1 MNRRSLGEPPTDDS
15 PPNAGDKLISVTTAE
30 NEEWAEPR
38 RPVPAT
44 QSARAPRQSLREVQ
58 KQVTRERLIE
68 AAAEEFRNRGFNET
82 TAENIATA
90 AGASRATFYVYFRT
104 KAEIV
109 AELMRRSQSDVMAAY
124 RRLDDMEDP
133 DQAGILDWL
142 DETIMLWRERSSDF
156 NTMEQALAN
165 DDLVTETWLTILGDT
180 YKVMPKTFAR
190 YTDPVQHERA
200 RLHLLTLQ
208 MALDRTM
215 FFTILRG
222 RPLDMALLKD
232 VLAMQWLAFVRGD
245 AAVG

>member
-1 MNRRSLGEPPTDDS
+1 M
-15 PPNAGDKLISVTTAE
+15 TTAE

-38 RPVPAT
+38 RQVPVPPRTPA
-44 QSARAPRQSLREVQ
+44 QRQSLREVQ

-68 AAAEEFRNRGFNET
+68 SAAEEFRSRGFNET
-82 TAENIATA
+82 TAENIASS

-124 RRLDDMEDP
+124 RRLDDMEAP

-142 DETIMLWRERSSDF
+142 DETIMLWRERASDF

-222 RPLDMALLKD
+222 RPLDMELLKD

-245 AAVG
+245 AAAG

>member
-1 MNRRSLGEPPTDDS
+1 M
-15 PPNAGDKLISVTTAE
+15 TTAD
-30 NEEWAEPR
+30 NEKYAEPR
-38 RPVPAT
+38 RQAPGSQRT
-44 QSARAPRQSLREVQ
+44 QAPRQSLREVQ

-68 AAAEEFRNRGFNET
+68 AASEEFRSRGFNET
-82 TAENIATA
+82 TAENIASA

-124 RRLDDMEDP
+124 RRLDDLEDP
-133 DQAGILDWL
+133 DQASILDWL
-142 DETIMLWRERSSDF
+142 DDTIMLWRERSSDF
-156 NTMEQALAN
+156 TTMEQALAN
-165 DDLVTETWLTILGDT
+165 DDLVTETWMTILGDT
-180 YKVMPKTFAR
+180 YKVMPRTFAR

-245 AAVG
+245 APAS

>member
-1 MNRRSLGEPPTDDS
+1 VRIAGNEEYAQRDAPDAASRRSPAPRRSLRD
-15 PPNAGDKLISVTTAE
+15 
-30 NEEWAEPR
+30 
-38 RPVPAT
+38 
-44 QSARAPRQSLREVQ
+44 VQ

-68 AAAEEFRNRGFNET
+68 AAAEEFRSRGFNET
-82 TAENIATA
+82 TADNIAKT

-109 AELMRRSQSDVMAAY
+109 AELMRRSQSDVMEAY
-124 RRLDDMEDP
+124 RQLDELENP
-133 DQAGILDWL
+133 DHAGILAWL
-142 DETIMLWRERSSDF
+142 DETIMLWRERSSEF
-156 NTMEQALAN
+156 TTMEQALAN

-232 VLAMQWLAFVRGD
+232 VLALQWLAFVRGD
-245 AAVG
+245 AVAG

>member
-1 MNRRSLGEPPTDDS
+1 MIGVSIARKEEHAQPEAADAVSRPARTPRRSLRD
-15 PPNAGDKLISVTTAE
+15 
-30 NEEWAEPR
+30 
-38 RPVPAT
+38 
-44 QSARAPRQSLREVQ
+44 VQ
-58 KQVTRERLIE
+58 KEVTRERLIE
-68 AAAEEFRNRGFNET
+68 AAAEEFRGRGFNET
-82 TAENIATA
+82 TADNIAKA

-109 AELMRRSQSDVMAAY
+109 AELMRRSQSDVLAAY
-124 RRLDDMEDP
+124 RRLDDMESP
-133 DQAGILDWL
+133 DHASILDWL

-156 NTMEQALAN
+156 TTMEQALAN

-222 RPLDMALLKD
+222 KPLDMVLLKD
-232 VLAMQWLAFVRGD
+232 VLAMQWLAFVRGE
-245 AAVG
+245 AAAG

>member
-1 MNRRSLGEPPTDDS
+1 M
-15 PPNAGDKLISVTTAE
+15 TTAD
-30 NEEWAEPR
+30 NEEYAGPR
-38 RPVPAT
+38 RQAPGSQRT
-44 QSARAPRQSLREVQ
+44 QAPRQSLREVQ

-68 AAAEEFRNRGFNET
+68 AASEEFRSRGFNET
-82 TAENIATA
+82 TAENIASA

-124 RRLDDMEDP
+124 RRLDDLEDP
-133 DQAGILDWL
+133 DQASILDWL
-142 DETIMLWRERSSDF
+142 DDTIMLWRERSSDF
-156 NTMEQALAN
+156 TTMEQALAN
-165 DDLVTETWLTILGDT
+165 DDLVTETWMTILGDT
-180 YKVMPKTFAR
+180 YKVMPRTFAR

-245 AAVG
+245 ATAS